1 MHRFVLTACL
11 ILGLAL
17 PASAQTVAR
26 TAALEH
32 RPLNQAASSPGVL
45 HVTRALIESPDGQE
59 ALRLFKEWKDAG
71 SPPLRKSG
79 GNQASIGQ
87 VQTFLIQNITTSVN
101 DAVAVDFTLVFEH
114 AAFDIW
120 VETSQ
125 LSPSG
130 PVQQSDIDAMAEA
143 LGTSTPSGSFDPN
156 QGIIVNDE
164 AIFGPP
170 PNVDGDGKTDVLLHD
185 ITDFY
190 DPANGQLSAVLGYFD
205 PSDLSR
211 YNFRDI
217 IHIDIMP
224 GMFDQSGNRRNATGV
239 QQTLA
244 HEYQHLIFA
253 NVNPSADAAFVDE
266 GLAEWAEVQN
276 GFTARSIDYLD
287 SASERTRSFFDFR
300 ENPNFGGP
308 GGEDYQRAGLFTN
321 YFSERVGVL
330 DTGALSRSTG
340 NGAGNYIVELN
351 RLTGNDGVNTL
362 KTFVQGFHIANI
374 LNDQSIAADYG
385 HATPQYAGVR
395 AAGITTFDGTTA
407 SSTPSTSGSMSAGG
421 VVYAQWNDVGNFSI
435 SVSSP
440 ASSAGFLRPVAIGIP
455 DAGPAQVA
463 DVAPNGEGAILTGNF
478 AKVILVVPHVD
489 IATTTSASFNYS
501 ASWSAKVGG
510 VTFEDI
516 AYDTGS
522 VALVGGA
529 VDGYS
534 LNPSLGLPE
543 DARFANRFET
553 PAGMRLESI
562 SVAVLYDNQF
572 SNSTATSNVK
582 NFRIR
587 LYSATSSATPLPDTE
602 LLSLDVTDFATNQ
615 PPELSFHEVDLSA
628 YEDVLQN
635 LPETFFASVENAGT
649 DDNYLFVGLS
659 PFAQADNPGAL
670 YFQFSGGS
678 DFSWGSFNTISSNGQ
693 TILDDRAVP
702 IRARFSDR
710 EFSTADED
718 PTVLPEATILS
729 PNYPNPFNPS
739 TTISYSVPSSGPVRL
754 AVHDIL
760 GREVAV
766 LVDGVTPA
774 GTHQVRFD
782 ASNLTSGLYL
792 YTLETPSDRHT
803 RSMLLIK

>member
-1 MHRFVLTACL
+1 MHRFVLPACL

-17 PASAQTVAR
+17 PASAQTVADPGYR
-26 TAALEH
+26 T
-32 RPLNQAASSPGVL
+32 LNHAASSPGVL
-45 HVTRALIESPDGQE
+45 HVTRNLIESPDGQE
-59 ALRLFKEWKDAG
+59 ALRLFKEWKESGA
-71 SPPLRKSG
+71 PPLRKSG
-79 GNQASIGQ
+79 GSQASIGQ
-87 VQTFLIQNITTSVN
+87 VQTFLIQNIVTSEN

-143 LGTSTPSGSFDPN
+143 LGTSTPSGSFNPN

-224 GMFDQSGNRRNATGV
+224 GMFDQNGNRRNATGV

-253 NVNPSADAAFVDE
+253 NVNPTADAAFVDE

-276 GFTARSIDYLD
+276 GFTARSIEYL
-287 SASERTRSFFDFR
+287 SSRTEHTRRLMEFR
-300 ENPNFGGP
+300 PSPNFGGP
-308 GGEDYQRAGLFTN
+308 DGEDYQRAGLFTT

-330 DTGALSRSTG
+330 ETGALSRSTG
-340 NGAGNYIVELN
+340 TNEGNYIVELN
-351 RLTGNDGVNTL
+351 RLTGNDGVNML
-362 KTFVQGFHIANI
+362 KTFVQGFHIANV
-374 LNDQSIAADYG
+374 LNDRSVASDYG
-385 HATPQYAGVR
+385 YATPQYAGVR
-395 AAGITTFDGTTA
+395 ATGFASYDGTA
-407 SSTPSTSGSMSAGG
+407 SSSTQGVSGSTNAGG
-421 VVYAQWNDVGNFSI
+421 VVYAKWTDVGNFNVSI
-435 SVSSP
+435 TSP
-440 ASSAGFLRPVAIGIP
+440 TSSADLLRPVAIGIP
-455 DAGPAQVA
+455 DDGPARIV
-463 DVAPNGEGAILTGNF
+463 DVAPNGEGGILTGNF
-478 AKVILVVPHVD
+478 AEVFLVIPHVD
-489 IATTTSASFNYS
+489 LATTASASFTYS
-501 ASWSAKVGG
+501 ANWSAKVGG

-543 DARFANRFET
+543 NSRFANRFET

-572 SNSTATSNVK
+572 SNSTATSNAK
-582 NFRIR
+582 DFRIR
-587 LYSATSSATPLPDTE
+587 LYDASSGSTPLPGTE

-615 PPELSFHEVDLSA
+615 PPELSFHEVDLSGH
-628 YEDVLQN
+628 EEVLKN
-635 LPETFFASVENAGT
+635 LPETFFVSIENTGT

-659 PFAQADNPGAL
+659 PFSQSDNPGAL
-670 YFQFSGGS
+670 YFQFSGNS

-710 EFSTADED
+710 EFSVANED
-718 PTVLPEATILS
+718 PTVLPETAILA
-729 PNYPNPFNPS
+729 PNFPNPFNPS
-739 TTISYSVPSSGPVRL
+739 TTISYSLPSSGQVRL
-754 AVHDIL
+754 SVHDLL

-766 LVDGVTPA
+766 LVDGVSPA

-782 ASNLTSGLYL
+782 ASRLTSGLYL
-792 YTLETPSDRHT
+792 YTLETPKDRHT

>member
-1 MHRFVLTACL
+1 MHRFVLTVCL
-11 ILGLAL
+11 ILGMAL

-32 RPLNQAASSPGVL
+32 RPLKHTTASPGVL

-59 ALRLFKEWKDAG
+59 ALRLFKEWKESGA
-71 SPPLRKSG
+71 PPLRKSG
-79 GNQASIGQ
+79 GSRASIGQ
-87 VQTFLIQNITTSVN
+87 VQTFLIQNIVTSEN

-143 LGTSTPSGSFDPN
+143 LGTSTPSGSFNPN

-185 ITDFY
+185 ITDLY
-190 DPANGQLSAVLGYFD
+190 DPGNGQLSAVLGYFD

-224 GMFDQSGNRRNATGV
+224 GMFDQNGNRRNATGV

-253 NVNPSADAAFVDE
+253 NVNPTADAAFVDE

-276 GFTARSIDYLD
+276 GFTARRIDYLT
-287 SASERTRSFFDFR
+287 SRNEQTRRLMEFR
-300 ENPNFGGP
+300 PSPQFGGP

-330 DTGALSRSTG
+330 ETGALARSTG
-340 NGAGNYIVELN
+340 TNEGNYIVELN
-351 RLTGNDGVNTL
+351 RLTGNDGVSTL
-362 KTFVQGFHIANI
+362 KTFVQGFHIANV
-374 LNDQSIAADYG
+374 LNDRSVASNYG
-385 HATPQYAGVR
+385 YVTPQYAGIQ
-395 AAGITTFDGTTA
+395 ATGFASYDGTAT
-407 SSTPSTSGSMSAGG
+407 TSTSAVSGSTNAGG
-421 VVYAQWNDVGNFSI
+421 VVYAEWTDVGNFSVSI
-435 SVSSP
+435 SSP
-440 ASSAGFLRPVAIGIP
+440 GAGAGFLRPVAIGIP
-455 DAGPAQVA
+455 DNGPVQIV
-463 DVAPNGEGAILTGNF
+463 DVAPNGEGGHLTGNF

-489 IATTTSASFNYS
+489 IATTTSASFSYN
-501 ASWSAKVGG
+501 ANWSPKSGG

-543 DARFANRFET
+543 DARFANRFVT

-587 LYSATSSATPLPDTE
+587 LYGATSGATPLPDTE

-628 YEDVLQN
+628 HEEVLQN
-635 LPETFFASVENAGT
+635 LPQTFFVSVENAGT

-678 DFSWGSFNTISSNGQ
+678 DFSWGSFNTISSNGE
-693 TILDDRAVP
+693 TILDDRTVP

-710 EFSTADED
+710 AFNVADED
-718 PTVLPEATILS
+718 PTVLPETTILS

-739 TTISYSVPSSGPVRL
+739 TTISYSLPSSGPVRL
-754 AVHDIL
+754 AVHDML

-766 LVDGVTPA
+766 LVDGMTPA

-782 ASNLTSGLYL
+782 ASSLTSGLYL